1 MSARPEDSPRRQLIA
16 IGIFALVYLMVGMA
30 IPSSY
35 YQLMMTLVLIWA
47 AMGLSWNVLS
57 GYSGLISFGQAA
69 FFGLGGYTMTI
80 AFVKF
85 GVTPWLGIPLGC
97 VVGVIAGVVIGL
109 PTFRLRGHY
118 FGLSMLAYPLAMLYV
133 FEWMGYQEV
142 SLPMKREDPLMFAQ
156 FKDPRMYMVLAMAL
170 LVLCMLISLKVE
182 RSRFGRQLLA
192 IKQNEPA
199 AEAAGIDTW
208 RQKMFAIML
217 SGGMAAAA
225 GGMYA
230 NVLLVVTPQ
239 SMFGMLVSAQALIF
253 SLFGGAG
260 TFWGPV
266 IGSAILVPLSEIL
279 HGELGHIVP
288 GIQGVVYGG
297 AVIGIIL
304 LAPEGIYWKVR
315 DKLAARRAAGSTPAG
330 AAAASASAASAAG
343 AAAVASAV
351 QSIAAPTPTQPD
363 AATRIA
369 TLINAKPLLSLDH
382 VSLAFGGLKA
392 VDNVSFNVKA
402 GAIHGIIGPNGA
414 GKTTMFNVINGFLP
428 PASGTITFE
437 GHALAGL
444 KPHRVCR
451 QGIGR
456 TFQVVRA
463 FPRMTVLEN
472 VITGAYAG
480 AATDSEARTLALNA
494 VARVGLGGAQAE
506 AIAGGLTT
514 KQLRLM
520 ELARALA
527 SKPRLLLL
535 DETFAGLA
543 HDAIDDLLEII
554 RQVNREGVTVLII
567 EHTMQAMVKLADEF
581 GVLNHGSLLASGAP
595 AEVVKNRAVIE
606 AYLGKKWMDRAENTV
621 A

>member
-1 MSARPEDSPRRQLIA
+1 
-16 IGIFALVYLMVGMA
+16 MA

-35 YQLMMTLVLIWA
+35 YRLMMTLVLLWA

-85 GVTPWLGIPLGC
+85 GITPWLGIPLGC
-97 VVGVIAGVVIGL
+97 AVGVLAGIIIGL

-133 FEWMGYQEV
+133 FEWLGYQEV
-142 SLPMKREDPLMFAQ
+142 SLPMKREDPWKYAQ
-156 FKDPRMYMVLAMAL
+156 FADPRMYMVLAMGL

-208 RQKMFAIML
+208 RQKMYAIML

-230 NVLLVVTPQ
+230 NILLVVTPH
-239 SMFGMLVSAQALIF
+239 SMFGLLVSAQALIV
-253 SLFGGAG
+253 SLFGGVG
-260 TFWGPV
+260 IFWGPV
-266 IGSAILVPLSEIL
+266 IGAAVLVPLSEIL

-288 GIQGVVYGG
+288 GIQGVVYGL
-297 AVIGIIL
+297 AVIVIIL

-315 DKLAARRAAGSTPAG
+315 DRLAARRAAAG
-330 AAAASASAASAAG
+330 AIGAGATAGTAAAQGAATDAVEKHAAADARGMARSAADDSQTD
-343 AAAVASAV
+343 AAATT
-351 QSIAAPTPTQPD
+351 AAN
-363 AATRIA
+363 AARLA
-369 TLINAKPLLSLDH
+369 TLTNAKPLLVLNG

-392 VDNVSFNVKA
+392 VDNVSFTVKT
-402 GAIHGIIGPNGA
+402 GALHGIIGPNGA
-414 GKTTMFNVINGFLP
+414 GKTTLFNVINGFLP
-428 PASGTITFE
+428 AASGTIEFE
-437 GHALAGL
+437 GASLAGL
-444 KPHRVCR
+444 KPHQVCR
-451 QGIGR
+451 RGIGR

-472 VITGAYAG
+472 VLTGAYAG
-480 AATDSEARTLALNA
+480 AATDDAARKLAQDA
-494 VARVGLGGAQAE
+494 VARVGLGSEAD

-514 KQLRLM
+514 KGLRLM

-527 SKPRLLLL
+527 PRPRLLLL
-535 DETFAGLA
+535 DEPFAGLSHEA
-543 HDAIDDLLEII
+543 TDDLAGII

-567 EHTMQAMVKLADEF
+567 EHTMHAMVKLADEF

-595 AEVVKNRAVIE
+595 AEVVRNRAVIE
-606 AYLGKKWMDRAENTV
+606 AYLGKKWMDRAENQP